1 MAVRRTSGTTM
12 ASPSSK
18 PFSKPT
24 PSSKLR
30 QSNYFKNSVSSYF
43 CDICMW
49 FLLSWKV
56 MRHKKCHWDMQVN
69 VYIRH
74 TIKNKLSTS
83 KYNAKKVCKLL
94 FKNPIPTIF
103 LKNIQFSMHFIMNSW
118 RKHYM
123 YIYFFIP
130 TMYKV
135 YLVYLIF
142 QILFC
147 LIKYMTVMYMYVGK
161 NMLKE
166 TSVMSTKERRLW
178 S

>member
-49 FLLSWKV
+49 FLLFWKV

-83 KYNAKKVCKLL
+83 YIYSKYNAKKFASCFSKIQFLLHFWRTYNLVCTSLWIHEENIICIYISSSPLCVSCVSHFSNTLL
-94 FKNPIPTIF
+94 FD
-103 LKNIQFSMHFIMNSW
+103 
-118 RKHYM
+118 
-123 YIYFFIP
+123 
-130 TMYKV
+130 KV
-135 YLVYLIF
+135 HDSYVY
-142 QILFC
+142 C
-147 LIKYMTVMYMYVGK
+147 
-161 NMLKE
+161 
-166 TSVMSTKERRLW
+166 
-178 S
+178 